1 MCIAFLLATYFVWYH
16 IAKGYRRKMTNT
28 ANIQVFI
35 DALKKAGFEGEI
47 DSSSELLD
55 MYSNDASMFEIR
67 PELVVAPKHVKDV
80 ERLVAVTDKT
90 KTKINNLSLTAR
102 SAGTD
107 MSGGAINESVIIDF
121 KKHFTNIEHIGQ
133 ESARV
138 QPGVYFRDFDAK
150 AKEKGV
156 LMPTYPASRD
166 LCTVGGM
173 VNNNSG
179 GEKSIEFGQVA
190 NFVNELE
197 FVFAD
202 GIARKVRP
210 LNKAELDKKMSQ
222 KDFEGE
228 VYRRV
233 FELVDKNY
241 DEIKAAKPK
250 VSKNA
255 TGYNLWDIWDR
266 ETGIFDLTK
275 AISGGQGTLGFVTD
289 IEFRVTSARS
299 DEGLLVVF
307 VKDLDRLG
315 ELIKV
320 IVDKKPSRFES
331 FDDNTLILSIKFMP
345 YFLKFLGPIKFLNLV
360 IRLIPDALLLLR
372 GVPRLVL
379 MVSIK
384 GDDREDV
391 KNKISALR
399 QELDEK
405 RKYYGIS
412 GFEEAPYERQGEK
425 FWIMRR
431 YSFQILRSK
440 VKDKHTAPFID
451 DLVVNPEHLAEFL
464 PKIRK
469 IIKKYKL
476 FATIAGH
483 MGDGNFHIIPLMNIE
498 NKVERDTILPAM
510 KEVNELVLSYGGSLS
525 GEHNDGLIRGPWLE
539 QMYGEKI
546 VGYFKELKD
555 IFDPKG
561 IFNPNKKTDAT
572 WEYTTKHFRKSF

>member
-1 MCIAFLLATYFVWYH
+1 
-16 IAKGYRRKMTNT
+16 MTN
-28 ANIQVFI
+28 IQIFI
-35 DALKKAGFEGEI
+35 DALKKSGFEGDI
-47 DSSSELLD
+47 DTSNELLD
-55 MYSNDASMFEIR
+55 MYSHDASMFEIR
-67 PELVVAPKHVKDV
+67 PEVVVAPKHTKDV
-80 ERLVAVTDKT
+80 ERLVAVTNRT
-90 KTKINNLSLTAR
+90 KSKIKNISLTAR

-107 MSGGAINESVIIDF
+107 MSGGAINESVIVDF
-121 KKHFTNIEHIGQ
+121 KKYFTNIKSIDQKAAH
-133 ESARV
+133 V
-138 QPGVYFRDFDAK
+138 QPGVYFRDFDAR

-173 VNNNSG
+173 VSNNSG
-179 GEKSIEFGQVA
+179 GEKSIEFGQAA

-202 GIARKVRP
+202 GVARKVRP
-210 LNKAELDKKMSQ
+210 LNKSELDNKMKQ

-241 DEIKAAKPK
+241 EEIKAARPK

-255 TGYNLWDIWDR
+255 TGYNLWDVWDR
-266 ETGIFDLTK
+266 EKGIFDLTK
-275 AISGGQGTLGFVTD
+275 AIVGGQGTLGLVTD
-289 IEFRVTSARS
+289 IEFRVTRARS
-299 DEGLLVVF
+299 DEGLLVIF
-307 VKDLDRLG
+307 VKDMKRLG

-320 IVDKKPSRFES
+320 VADKKPSRFES
-331 FDDNTLILSIKFMP
+331 FDDNTLILSIRFMP
-345 YFLKFLGPIKFLNLV
+345 YFLKFLGPRKFLRLL
-360 IRLIPDALLLLR
+360 ISLIPDALLLIK

-384 GDDREDV
+384 GGSPEDI
-391 KNKISALR
+391 KQRIRALR
-399 QELDEK
+399 LELEEK
-405 RKYYGIS
+405 QSYYGIS
-412 GFEEAPYERQGEK
+412 GFEEAPTDRQGEK

-498 NKVERDTILPAM
+498 NKIERDTILPAM

-539 QMYGEKI
+539 QMYGEK
-546 VGYFKELKD
+546 VTGYFKELKS
-555 IFDPKG
+555 IFDAKG
-561 IFNPNKKTDAT
+561 IFNPNKKTEAT
-572 WEYTTKHFRKSF
+572 WAYTTKHFRKNF